1 MNLNLR
7 KKLRQ
12 NNFVNK
18 MTYNKQATNTENFQK
33 DPLYIKGFEKI
44 DRDEAMLRHCL
55 DQVLSEIG
63 LDELRPLV
71 DKAQSNSNADLNQQS
86 VQLLSILFQLLNLV
100 EENVA
105 NQINR
110 LRQSSLGGKAISGS
124 WAHSIESSPTGKD
137 QESFLRV
144 LSDLQVDIVFTAH
157 PTESKKASILDQHR
171 ELYVCLF
178 QMENS
183 VYTDSERALILD
195 DIKDVLE
202 RLWRTGEIPLEKPDL
217 ASERKNI
224 QYYLKN
230 KLPEA
235 LHLHDRRMLQT
246 MGENGIG
253 RDVILKKRLLPALKF
268 GMWVG
273 GDRDGH
279 PFVTPDVTRQT
290 LSSQRVCALELLRE
304 SLERLGSRLP
314 LSRLSQEVSS
324 TLEERLKAFRTL
336 HGNSAAITHRMAEEP
351 WREFV
356 WHMAQC
362 LPSGD
367 VSELEHYQFPHELL
381 ADLDILEESLHS
393 VRAERLILNELAPV
407 RRKVEVFGFHLARLD
422 VRQNSEYHEKAFVQ
436 LLSAARLP
444 QADTFPEMNEE
455 EKVAFLGKELES
467 LRPFAP
473 QNSSLPHEACTTVD
487 ALRILAVHMR
497 DHGRAGIGFL
507 IVSMTRHVSDLLIV
521 YILCR
526 EAGILMET
534 PKGIVCPLP
543 VVPLF
548 ETLNDLKNSE
558 TIMRGF
564 LSHPITRTSI
574 PVWSSS
580 FDQDIQLDGMFEYP
594 EVVNCKNAF
603 QPIML
608 GYSDSN
614 KDGGIFSSLWNIRKA
629 QSNLL
634 KLGESLGINV
644 QFFHGRG
651 GTLSRGAG
659 PTHRFLEALPLGSL
673 KPGIRLTEQGETIAQ
688 KYSNVLT
695 ASNNLE
701 QWFAGCFSAQTL
713 DKDLSIDE
721 GWNVLLDQIANHSQ
735 HAYQTLVQSEGFE
748 TFFSEATPV
757 DVLQNSR
764 IGSRP
769 ASRSGLRGVKDMRAI
784 PWVFSWNQAR
794 FYLPGWYGVGTA
806 LQQLIQKDEG
816 VLDQLRDGISNLPF
830 LRYLFYNVET
840 SLESADQRIMTAYA
854 SLVTHPKIKDQFLT
868 NILGEHDRTRSML
881 DQVLRG
887 PLEERRPRFFR
898 TLHARDQDLT
908 LLHEH
913 QIRLLRQ
920 WRKDGQDQDLTE
932 LLVVVNAIASGQRT
946 TG

>member
-1 MNLNLR
+1 MTAEESNTKKGRNL
-7 KKLRQ
+7 
-12 NNFVNK
+12 
-18 MTYNKQATNTENFQK
+18 K

-44 DRDEAMLRHCL
+44 DRDEEMLRSCL
-55 DQVLSEIG
+55 DQVLCEIG
-63 LDELRPLV
+63 LEDLRPFV
-71 DKAQSNSNADLNQQS
+71 DKAKSNTHSDLNQQS

-110 LRQSSLGGKAISGS
+110 QRQSVYGGKAISGS
-124 WAHSIESSPTGKD
+124 WANSIEHVAGDKD
-137 QESFLRV
+137 RSTILKE
-144 LSDLQVDIVFTAH
+144 LSNLQVDIVFTAH

-171 ELYVCLF
+171 ELYMCLF
-178 QMENS
+178 QLENS
-183 VYTDSERALILD
+183 VYTDAERELILD
-195 DIKDVLE
+195 DIKDILE

-224 QYYLKN
+224 QYYLKQ

-235 LHLHDRRMLQT
+235 LLLHDRRMLQT
-246 MGENGIG
+246 MEQNGFD
-253 RDVILKKRLLPALKF
+253 RDEIIKNSLLPALNF

-279 PFVTPDVTRQT
+279 PFVTPEVTQRT
-290 LSSQRVCALELLRE
+290 LDSQRTCALELLQE

-314 LSRLSQEVSS
+314 LSRLTQKVTP
-324 TLEERLKAFRTL
+324 TLESRLEEFRSIPRKTPR
-336 HGNSAAITHRMAEEP
+336 STTRMAEEP

-356 WHMAQC
+356 WHMTQS
-362 LPSGD
+362 LPLIDSKDPESNDGKD
-367 VSELEHYQFPHELL
+367 GLYQFPDELL
-381 ADLDILEESLHS
+381 SDLDILENSLKE
-393 VRAERLILNELAPV
+393 VRAERLIRNELSPV
-407 RRKVEVFGFHLARLD
+407 RRRIEVFGFHLARLD
-422 VRQNSEYHEKAFVQ
+422 VRQNSAYHEKAFIQ
-436 LLSAARLP
+436 LLDAANLP
-444 QADTFPEMNEE
+444 EAET
-455 EKVAFLGKELES
+455 FLGMSEQQKVEFLNKELQS
-467 LRPFAP
+467 LRPFTP
-473 QNSSLPHEACTTVD
+473 QNCYLPEEARATVD
-487 ALRILAVHMR
+487 ALRVLADQMQSY
-497 DHGRAGIGFL
+497 GREGIGFL

-526 EAGILMET
+526 EAGILIET
-534 PKGIVCPLP
+534 SKGLICPIP

-548 ETLNDLKNSE
+548 ETLADLQNS
-558 TIMRGF
+558 TPIMRDF
-564 LSHPITRTSI
+564 LNNQMTRMSLPIWASRY
-574 PVWSSS
+574 
-580 FDQDIQLDGMFEYP
+580 DQELRLDGKMTYP
-594 EVVNCKNAF
+594 ESAQLQDAF

-629 QSNLL
+629 QSSLMA
-634 KLGESLGINV
+634 LGDELGVPV

-659 PTHRFLEALPLGSL
+659 PTHRFLEALPAGSL
-673 KPGIRLTEQGETIAQ
+673 KSGIRLTEQGETIAQ
-688 KYSNVLT
+688 KYSNILT

-701 QWFAGCFSAQTL
+701 QWFAGCFSARMQHL
-713 DKDLSIDE
+713 NPSMDSEWSD
-721 GWNVLLDQIANHSQ
+721 LLDQIAQESQ
-735 HAYQTLVQSEGFE
+735 KAYQRLVQSEGFE

-794 FYLPGWYGVGTA
+794 FYLPGWYGVGSA
-806 LQQLIQKDEG
+806 LQMVIEQDEN
-816 VLDQLRDGISNLPF
+816 VLNRLREGITKLPF
-830 LRYLFYNVET
+830 LRYLFYNVES
-840 SLESADQRIMTAYA
+840 SLESADRDIMSSYA
-854 SLVTHPKIKDQFLT
+854 SLVSDPELRSRFLE
-868 NILGEHDRTRSML
+868 NILQEHERTRTML
-881 DQVLRG
+881 DNILQG

-908 LLHEH
+908 LLHHH
-913 QIRLLRQ
+913 QIQLLSQ
-920 WRKDGQDQDLTE
+920 WRSSGKQEYLTE

>member
-1 MNLNLR
+1 
-7 KKLRQ
+7 
-12 NNFVNK
+12 
-18 MTYNKQATNTENFQK
+18 MTADKQATNKESFEI
-33 DPLYIKGFEKI
+33 DPLYFKGFEKI

-55 DQVLSEIG
+55 DQVLIEIG
-63 LDELRPLV
+63 LHELRPLV
-71 DKAQSNSNADLNQQS
+71 DKAKSNTNTDLNQQS

-110 LRQSSLGGKAISGS
+110 LRQSTLGEKAISGS
-124 WAHSIESSPTGKD
+124 WAHSIESSSAGNDKS
-137 QESFLRV
+137 SFLRI

-195 DIKDVLE
+195 DIKDILE

-246 MGENGIG
+246 MEENGID
-253 RDVILKKRLLPALKF
+253 RDLILKKRLLPKLKL

-279 PFVTPDVTRQT
+279 PFVTPDITRQT
-290 LSSQRVCALELLRE
+290 LSSQRACALELLHE

-314 LSRLSQEVSS
+314 LSRLTQNVCSS
-324 TLEERLKAFRTL
+324 LEERLIAFRTL
-336 HGNSAAITHRMAEEP
+336 HGNSASITHRMAEEP

-356 WHMAQC
+356 WHMTQC
-362 LPSGD
+362 LPTGE
-367 VSELEHYQFPHELL
+367 VSEKEHYQFPDELL
-381 ADLDILEESLHS
+381 ADLDILEESLQS
-393 VRAERLILNELAPV
+393 LKAERLIRNEVAPV

-444 QADTFPEMNEE
+444 DANTFLQMSEE
-455 EKVAFLGKELES
+455 EKVAFLIKELES
-467 LRPFAP
+467 LRPFTSHH
-473 QNSSLPHEACTTVD
+473 SSLPQEACATID
-487 ALRILAVHMR
+487 ALRILACHMR
-497 DHGRAGIGFL
+497 EHGRAGIGFL

-526 EAGILMET
+526 EAGILTET
-534 PKGIVCPLP
+534 SKGIVCPLP

-558 TIMRGF
+558 SIMRGF
-564 LSHPITRTSI
+564 LSHSITRTSI
-574 PVWSSS
+574 PVWSST
-580 FDQDIQLDGMFEYP
+580 FDQEIQLDGMLDYP
-594 EVVNCKNAF
+594 ETANCEDAF

-614 KDGGIFSSLWNIRKA
+614 KDGGIFSSLWNVRKA
-629 QSNLL
+629 QSNLMQ
-634 KLGESLGINV
+634 LGKSMGVNV

-659 PTHRFLEALPLGSL
+659 PTHRFLEALPLRSL
-673 KPGIRLTEQGETIAQ
+673 KSGIRLTEQGETIAQ

-701 QWFAGCFSAQTL
+701 QWFAGCFSAQTQG
-713 DKDLSIDE
+713 KDLGIDE
-721 GWNVLLDQIANHSQ
+721 DWSLLLDQIANNSQ
-735 HAYQTLVQSEGFE
+735 QAYQSLVQSEGFE

-806 LQQLIQKDEG
+806 LQQLIEKDEN
-816 VLDQLRDGISNLPF
+816 VLNQLREGVSTLHF
-830 LRYLFYNVET
+830 LRYLFYNVES
-840 SLESADQRIMTAYA
+840 SLESADKEIMTSYA
-854 SLVTHPKIKDQFLT
+854 SLVTDPEIKDQFLT
-868 NILGEHDRTRSML
+868 NILSEHERTRLML
-881 DQVLRG
+881 DQILTG

-920 WRKDGQDQDLTE
+920 WRKTGQGSDLTE

>member
-1 MNLNLR
+1 MKTN
-7 KKLRQ
+7 KK
-12 NNFVNK
+12 
-18 MTYNKQATNTENFQK
+18 APAK
-33 DPLYIKGFEKI
+33 DPLYAQGFEKI
-44 DRDEAMLRHCL
+44 DRDEAMLRRCL

-63 LDELRPLV
+63 LCELRPLV
-71 DKAQSNSNADLNQQS
+71 DKTQSNTHADLNQQS

-100 EENVA
+100 EENAA

-110 LRQSSLGGKAISGS
+110 LRQSTLGEKAISGS
-124 WAHSIESSPTGKD
+124 WAHSLESSSISKD
-137 QESFLRV
+137 VDSFLKA

-183 VYTDSERALILD
+183 VYTESERALILD
-195 DIKDVLE
+195 DIKDILE
-202 RLWRTGEIPLEKPDL
+202 RLWRTGEIPLQKPDL

-224 QYYLKN
+224 QYYLKK

-235 LHLHDRRMLQT
+235 LRLHDQRILQT
-246 MGENGIG
+246 MEENGIG
-253 RDVILKKRLLPALKF
+253 RDVILRNRLLPELKF

-279 PFVTPDVTRQT
+279 PFVTPEITKYT
-290 LSSQRVCALELLRE
+290 LSSQRAGALDLLRE

-314 LSRLSQEVSS
+314 LSRLAQKVSL

-336 HGNSAAITHRMAEEP
+336 HGNSTAITHRMAEEP

-356 WHMAQC
+356 WHMTQC
-362 LPSGD
+362 LPEDGK
-367 VSELEHYQFPHELL
+367 SEKEHYLFPNELL
-381 ADLDILEESLHS
+381 SDLDILEESLRA
-393 VRAERLILNELAPV
+393 VKAERLIRNELAPV

-436 LLSAARLP
+436 LLSAASLP
-444 QADTFPEMNEE
+444 EADTFLEMSEE
-455 EKVAFLGKELES
+455 AKVAFLSKELES
-467 LRPFAP
+467 LRPFTS
-473 QNSSLPHEACTTVD
+473 QNSSLPQEASATID
-487 ALRILAVHMR
+487 ALRTLASHLR
-497 DHGRAGIGFL
+497 DHGRAGIGYL

-521 YILCR
+521 YVLCR

-534 PKGIVCPLP
+534 TKGIVCPLP

-564 LSHPITRTSI
+564 LSHSITQTSI
-574 PVWSSS
+574 PIWASC
-580 FDQDIQLDGMFEYP
+580 FDQDIQLDGTFEYP
-594 EVVNCKNAF
+594 ETVNCEDAF

-614 KDGGIFSSLWNIRKA
+614 KDGGILSSLWNVRKA
-629 QSNLL
+629 QSNLMQ
-634 KLGESLGINV
+634 LGESLGINM

-673 KPGIRLTEQGETIAQ
+673 KSGIRLTEQGETIAQ

-701 QWFAGCFSAQTL
+701 QWFAGCFSAQAQG
-713 DKDLSIDE
+713 KDLGIDE
-721 GWNVLLDQIANHSQ
+721 DWCFLLDQLANNSQ
-735 HAYQTLVQSEGFE
+735 SAYQTLVQSDGFE

-806 LQQLIQKDEG
+806 LHQLIEKDEKS
-816 VLDQLRDGISNLPF
+816 LNQLREGVSTLPF
-830 LRYLFYNVET
+830 LRYLFYNVES
-840 SLESADQRIMTAYA
+840 SLESADAEIMTSYA
-854 SLVTHPKIKDQFLT
+854 SLVNDSKIKVRFLT
-868 NILGEHDRTRSML
+868 NILEEHDRTRLLL
-881 DQVLRG
+881 DQILPG
-887 PLEERRPRFFR
+887 PLEERRPRFYR

-908 LLHEH
+908 LLHKH

-920 WRKDGQDQDLTE
+920 WRQGGQDKDLTE